1 MMMAADQL
9 RNAIFPSVS
18 ASRYLV
24 RQLSGTSVS
33 EGTWGVK
40 VDSLREELAEAMVEE
55 FEEIEEFNDGAGVLV
70 SCWGGVE
77 VVTVT
82 VTKTVRPGTNSIWLV
97 LTVFSSARGRLASFE
112 DSCC

>member
-1 MMMAADQL
+1 MMIAADQL

-18 ASRYLV
+18 ASRSLG

-33 EGTWGVK
+33 EGTWGVR
-40 VDSLREELAEAMVEE
+40 VDSLRKELTEAMVEE
-55 FEEIEEFNDGAGVLV
+55 FEEIKDFNDGAGVLV
-70 SCWGGVE
+70 SCCGGVE

-82 VTKTVRPGTNSIWLV
+82 VTKTVRLGTDSVWLIS
-97 LTVFSSARGRLASFE
+97 TVFSSARGRLASFE